1 MSDISVYS
9 SARAMRDAIRAK
21 TISAR
26 ELLELHLD
34 RINSVNDQIN
44 AIVSL
49 DPDRA
54 GVEAAA
60 PAEQPTRGDDSG
72 PMLRL
77 PIASQQTHDAGGLP
91 SAAGSPTR
99 PDYVPDDDELI
110 VERARRAGAITIG
123 KPNTPEYAS
132 GSHTFNPLF
141 GTTYSPYDLGR
152 SAGGSSGGAAAALA
166 SGMLPLADGSDMG
179 G

>member
-54 GVEAAA
+54 RVEAAA
-60 PAEQPTRGDDSG
+60 ADEQLARGDEIG
-72 PMLRL
+72 PLHGL
-77 PIASQQTHDAGGLP
+77 PIA
-91 SAAGSPTR
+91 
-99 PDYVPDDDELI
+99 
-110 VERARRAGAITIG
+110 
-123 KPNTPEYAS
+123 
-132 GSHTFNPLF
+132 FN
-141 GTTYSPYDLGR
+141 
-152 SAGGSSGGAAAALA
+152 
-166 SGMLPLADGSDMG
+166 DGSG
-179 G
+179 EHTSELQSRFELVCR

>member
-54 GVEAAA
+54 RVEAGAA
-60 PAEQPTRGDDSG
+60 DEQLARGDEIG
-72 PMLRL
+72 PLHGL
-77 PIASQQTHDAGGLP
+77 PIAFKETHDVGRWP
-91 SAAGSPTR
+91 CTAGSPTR
-99 PDYVPDDDELI
+99 ADYVPDDCGLI
-110 VERARRAGAITIG
+110 AERARPAGTLCLAHT
-123 KPNTPEYAS
+123 NTPGNTSWA
-132 GSHTFNPLF
+132 HQF
-141 GTTYSPYDLGR
+141 
-152 SAGGSSGGAAAALA
+152 
-166 SGMLPLADGSDMG
+166 
-179 G
+179 